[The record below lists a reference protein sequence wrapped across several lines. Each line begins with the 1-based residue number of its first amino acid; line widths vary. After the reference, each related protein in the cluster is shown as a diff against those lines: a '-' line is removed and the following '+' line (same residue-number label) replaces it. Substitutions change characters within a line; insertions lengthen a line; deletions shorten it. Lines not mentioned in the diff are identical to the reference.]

1 MRPTN
6 DPKTEVIKIRVNEET
21 AKELRSRGNV
31 SAVVRELVTEGLKN
45 PKSDNFAP
53 HENHGDISADIELS
67 KYGITLSI
75 IADFEVILNI
85 YDTNFEDFFKKLY
98 EKVRDGEIDV
108 DEIVK

>member
-1 MRPTN
+1 MSSTTTGTRAVRLPN
-6 DPKTEVIKIRVNEET
+6 DLIEYIDQDTENPLREVLESLYGLVRTGKVELIDGEVKIPGNMQF
-21 AKELRSRGNV
+21 SRN
-31 SAVVRELVTEGLKN
+31 
-45 PKSDNFAP
+45 
-53 HENHGDISADIELS
+53 ISND
-67 KYGITLSI
+67 I